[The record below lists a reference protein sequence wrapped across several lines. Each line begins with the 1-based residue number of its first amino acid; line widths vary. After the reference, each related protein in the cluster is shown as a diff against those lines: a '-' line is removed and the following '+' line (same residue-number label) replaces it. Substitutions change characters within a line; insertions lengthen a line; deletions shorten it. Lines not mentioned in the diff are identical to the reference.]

1 MGSAARASSTHLGW
15 SALRF
20 MPIFDPFLR
29 STGRHPRSSFLRG
42 ALCVLLGSAGITGA
56 APAGAETLQD
66 AIAAAYAR
74 YPVLSRQRFLQKSR
88 NESYVQTR
96 SEYGPTLTVQG
107 GTSYTNS
114 RLRGNE
120 VNTDTGSAT
129 LALRQPLYTGGRL
142 RGAVAS
148 ARADVLEGQEQLR
161 AVEAET
167 IQNVIIVYAAV
178 LRDQQRVN
186 VARENVAVLQSQLR
200 ENRARRRV
208 EDVTLTDVAQA
219 DARLAAGETQLATLE
234 STLAISRGQF
244 LQVVGHNPVLLAPLP
259 DLPGM
264 PGTSDQAYAIAETG
278 NPTLAAARFAEQ
290 ASSATVASVRGE
302 GLPSVALSLEGG
314 YTGPL
319 SAIDNG
325 RYRRNLAAGV
335 TVTQSLFASGAIRS
349 RIRQAQNLND
359 ADQVSIDQARREAFQ
374 NVTTAWS
381 QLAAARTGLTSG
393 VRQVASA
400 QLAFAGMQ
408 REQRFGLR
416 TTIEVLNAEQELQN
430 AQLTLLQNR
439 YAEYVA
445 RAALLATIGRL
456 EARYVAPDIALYD
469 PEQDFRSVRNRGRTP
484 LEPIAQVLD
493 RIGSA
498 GLRRPLDETLTGAD
512 VPPVDVVPALPA
524 TPGAELTRGPLVP
537 ITQSPLVPASALPG
551 DHMPATGYLPP
562 QSVPPTGARP

>member
-1 MGSAARASSTHLGW
+1 MQISEPMILPSG
-15 SALRF
+15 
-20 MPIFDPFLR
+20 PFP
-29 STGRHPRSSFLRG
+29 HPRPAIRRILLWALAGG
-42 ALCVLLGSAGITGA
+42 AMLLAAGPA
-56 APAGAETLQD
+56 AAETLQD

-74 YPVLSRQRFLQKSR
+74 YPLLARQRFLQKSL

-96 SEYGPTLTVQG
+96 SEYGPTLSVQG
-107 GTSYTNS
+107 GASYADERSYVDGT
-114 RLRGNE
+114 LRGRQ
-120 VNTDTGSAT
+120 DGDAGQAT
-129 LALRQPLYTGGRL
+129 LTLRQPLYTGGRL
-142 RGAVAS
+142 RGAVAA
-148 ARADVLEGQEQLR
+148 ARADVLEGQQRLR

-167 IQNVIIVYAAV
+167 IQNVIIVYAGV

-219 DARLAAGETQLATLE
+219 DARLAAAETQLAGLE

-244 LQVVGHNPVLLAPLP
+244 VQVVGHEPVLLAPLP

-264 PGTSDQAYAIAETG
+264 PGTPDQAYAIAETG
-278 NPTLAAARFAEQ
+278 NPTLAATRFAEQ
-290 ASSATVASVRGE
+290 ASSANVAFVRGE
-302 GLPSVALSLEGG
+302 GKPSVALSLQGG
-314 YTGPL
+314 YSGAL
-319 SAIDNG
+319 SAIDT
-325 RYRRNLAAGV
+325 RTYRRNLTAGV

-349 RIRQAQNLND
+349 RIRQAQNVND

-374 NVTTAWS
+374 DVTAAWS
-381 QLAAARTGLTSG
+381 QLAAARIGLSSG
-393 VRQVASA
+393 VRQVTSA
-400 QLAFAGMQ
+400 QIAFAGMQ

-439 YAEYVA
+439 YSEYVA

-456 EARYVAPDIALYD
+456 EARYVAPDIARYD
-469 PEQDFRSVRNRGRTP
+469 AEQDFRSVRNRGRTP
-484 LEPIAQVLD
+484 LEPIAQALD

-498 GLRRPLDETLTGAD
+498 GLRRPIDQILVGAD
-512 VPPVDVVPALPA
+512 KGPPDAVPVLPP

-562 QSVPPTGARP
+562 QPAPVSVPGGGS